1 MRKLSE
7 GYKDYFNKQT
17 GLNVRESNNAD
28 SIANNGND
36 VVVVPREQYER
47 EIRNEETQF
56 SRTQT
61 GVTSGHAGQS
71 VFMTYP
77 DVGSRFPSNVGGFS
91 ANLINNTISKAGYT
105 PNVTKLLTEVSGNP
119 KDFVRSAVIILDD
132 HANVR
137 LNQTKFLLDSCFVW
151 AIPTRELNTIHV
163 VPPATVV
170 AQLVFTNVE
179 QPTLPLPMSYSQERK
194 LAETTLTKTNGAG
207 LVDDFTALGEN
218 GATGWLAS
226 DGGSS
231 GSNGKTFLHVMSYPI
246 KNFMFHNTDLVNS
259 IELKVTAWQIV
270 GMFEVD
276 EPSTSPFITLAPD
289 EKANIQITNYYHF
302 LKVWGR
308 LPQAT
313 ASGQTAT
320 IEGQFRANTTS

>member
-1 MRKLSE
+1 MRKLTKE
-7 GYKDYFNKQT
+7 YKDYFYKQT
-17 GLNVRESNNAD
+17 GVDVHDSSSAD
-28 SIANNGND
+28 SIANNGNK
-36 VVVVPREQYER
+36 VVAVPREEYNAQVR
-47 EIRNEETQF
+47 ADQTQF
-56 SRTQT
+56 SRTNV
-61 GVTSGHAGQS
+61 GVTSGVGGQS

-77 DVGSRFPSNVGGFS
+77 DTGSRFPSNIGGFS

-105 PNVTKLLTEVSGNP
+105 PNTTKLLSEVNGNP

-163 VPPATVV
+163 VPPSVVV

-179 QPTLPLPMSYSQERK
+179 QPTLPLPMSYSMERR
-194 LAETTLTKTNGAG
+194 LNEDTLTKTNGAG
-207 LVDDFTALGEN
+207 VIDDFTAIGLN
-218 GATGWLAS
+218 NTGWLAS

-231 GSNGKTFLHVMSYPI
+231 GTTAKNFIHCMSYPI
-246 KNFMFHNTDLVNS
+246 KNYMFHNTDSTNS
-259 IELKVTAWQIV
+259 IELKITAWQIV

-276 EPSTSPFITLAPD
+276 EPSTAPFITLAPD
-289 EKANIQITNYYHF
+289 EKANIQVTNYYHF

-320 IEGQFRANTTS
+320 IEGQFRGNTTS

>member
-1 MRKLSE
+1 MKKLTKQ
-7 GYKDYFNKQT
+7 YKDYFNKQT
-17 GLNVRESNNAD
+17 GLEVHESNTAD
-28 SIANNGND
+28 SIANNGD
-36 VVVVPREQYER
+36 KVVAVARDQYER
-47 EIRNEETQF
+47 EVRADETQF
-56 SRTQT
+56 SQT
-61 GVTSGHAGQS
+61 NVGVTSGIQS
-71 VFMTYP
+71 ASIFMSYP
-77 DVGSRFPSNVGGFS
+77 DTGSRFPSNVGGFS
-91 ANLINNTISKAGYT
+91 ANLVNNTISKAGYT
-105 PNVTKLLTEVSGNP
+105 PNTTKLLTEVSGNP

-151 AIPTRELNTIHV
+151 AIPTRELNTIHI

-179 QPTLPLPMSYSQERK
+179 QPVLPLPMSYSQERK

-207 LVDDFTALGEN
+207 VVDDFVALGTD

-231 GSNGKTFLHVMSYPI
+231 GTNGKTFLHVMSYPI
-246 KNFMFHNTDLVNS
+246 KNFMFHNTDSTND

-276 EPSTSPFITLAPD
+276 EPSTSPFITIAPD
-289 EKANIQITNYYHF
+289 EKANVQIVNYYHF

-313 ASGQTAT
+313 ASSQTAT
-320 IEGQFRANTTS
+320 IVGQFRGNTTS